1 MKFPIDANLP
11 DQLTRVF
18 IDAGHVCT
26 HVEAILPRYSS
37 DTTIARI
44 ANDTGAVVVT
54 RDHDYVQ
61 FSRDGLL
68 TVALIWIRL
77 GNMRRAALA
86 SAIGARLPAIA
97 SSIEAG
103 ERIIEIR

>member
-1 MKFPIDANLP
+1 MKFLIDANLP

-18 IDAGHVCT
+18 VDAGHDCT

-44 ANDTGAVVVT
+44 ANDKGAVVVT
-54 RDHDYVQ
+54 RDQDYVL

-68 TVALIWIRL
+68 TVPLIWIRL
-77 GNMRRAALA
+77 GNLRRAALA
-86 SAIGARLPAIA
+86 SAIRARLPTIV

-103 ERIIEIR
+103 ERIVEIR

>member
-1 MKFPIDANLP
+1 MKFLIDANLP

-18 IDAGHVCT
+18 IDAGHDCT
-26 HVEAILPRYSS
+26 HVETVLPRYSP
-37 DTTIARI
+37 DITIARI
-44 ANDTGAVVVT
+44 ANETGAVVVT

-68 TVALIWIRL
+68 TVPLIWLRL

-86 SAIGARLPAIA
+86 SAIRARLPAIV